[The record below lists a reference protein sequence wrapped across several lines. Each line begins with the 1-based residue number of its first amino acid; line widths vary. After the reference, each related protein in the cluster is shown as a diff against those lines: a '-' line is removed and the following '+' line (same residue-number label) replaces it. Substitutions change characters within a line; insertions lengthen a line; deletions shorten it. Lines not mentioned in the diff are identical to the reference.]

1 MCTRVCALA
10 HINRLQNYKKKLTY
24 TIVYAIFLQF
34 FSIFCLFYGICQA
47 IMATASAC
55 KGVFCRYRQVFEQ
68 KSVIFMYFLPK
79 SLCIVIQA
87 EGKVN
92 AVMQVRHNVLTVE
105 VIGFPWM
112 DVHELLFDLQRNAF
126 GRFASFLAV

>member
-34 FSIFCLFYGICQA
+34 FLIFCLFYGICQA

-55 KGVFCRYRQVFEQ
+55 KGVMTE
-68 KSVIFMYFLPK
+68 
-79 SLCIVIQA
+79 
-87 EGKVN
+87 
-92 AVMQVRHNVLTVE
+92 TVSRC
-105 VIGFPWM
+105 F
-112 DVHELLFDLQRNAF
+112 F
-126 GRFASFLAV
+126 G